1 MASPRFLAACAAAL
15 LLGLGP
21 VAASAQT
28 TLTMSSWVGPN
39 HLLTKDVLQAWATS
53 VENAPDAGM
62 TGFLSVTR
70 PIFTDMSTI
79 RAPPGDRTPALRCRP
94 AAVPSCR

>member
-28 TLTMSSWVGPN
+28 TLTMSSWVGPT
-39 HLLTKDVLQAWATS
+39 HPLTRDVLGAWATS
-53 VENAPDAGM
+53 V
-62 TGFLSVTR
+62 
-70 PIFTDMSTI
+70 
-79 RAPPGDRTPALRCRP
+79 
-94 AAVPSCR
+94 